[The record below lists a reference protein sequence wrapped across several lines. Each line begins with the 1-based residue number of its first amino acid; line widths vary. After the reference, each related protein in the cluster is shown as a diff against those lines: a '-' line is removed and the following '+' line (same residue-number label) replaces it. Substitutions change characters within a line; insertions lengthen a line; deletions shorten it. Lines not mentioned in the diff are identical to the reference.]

1 MNIDRISIIQLYTHL
16 HTFSLVTYNFYSLKI
31 SNRYE
36 LRILH
41 AKPTVII
48 VDIPYLNVQEFHRN
62 VVENNS
68 VVRGSTD

>member
-16 HTFSLVTYNFYSLKI
+16 HTYSLVTYNFYSLKI

-48 VDIPYLNVQEFHRN
+48 VDILYLNVQEFHRN

-68 VVRGSTD
+68 IVRGSTN